1 MLDTY
6 KDSKWVIGVSGGID
20 SMSLLDMAFQ
30 EGLEI
35 VICHVNYHVRSSSNR
50 DQRIVEEYAQSHGI
64 PCYVREVTEEHTN
77 NFEAW
82 ARDYRYSFYKEI
94 CQREGCKGVMLAHH
108 ADDFLETA
116 FLRKQQG
123 RNVSFYGIRESGY
136 VNGLYVVRPLLHL
149 FKDDLEKYIEDH
161 HIIFGQDETNF
172 DSTYERNKIRNLQL
186 KHLTKAEK
194 NAMLEEFQL
203 MNQKIYDKELNYR
216 NKLTEISENKD
227 IKINKLLK
235 LSREEGMSILR
246 IWLHS
251 MDDVLCNVSD
261 KFLNDL
267 YMFICSSKSHTKEIR
282 NYLILK
288 EYGLL
293 RCIVK
298 ENYSYSYVIEE
309 LGELTTPYFQ
319 VRLNGTLKEG
329 ITVSETDLP
338 LTIRS
343 VQDGDKIHFS
353 FGHRNLKHY
362 FIDQKIAYEERQ
374 KWPVVV
380 NSRGEI
386 IFVCNLGSNIEHFT
400 NKPNLFVVK

>member
-1 MLDTY
+1 M
-6 KDSKWVIGVSGGID
+6 
-20 SMSLLDMAFQ
+20 
-30 EGLEI
+30 
-35 VICHVNYHVRSSSNR
+35 
-50 DQRIVEEYAQSHGI
+50 
-64 PCYVREVTEEHTN
+64 
-77 NFEAW
+77 
-82 ARDYRYSFYKEI
+82 
-94 CQREGCKGVMLAHH
+94 
-108 ADDFLETA
+108 
-116 FLRKQQG
+116 
-123 RNVSFYGIRESGY
+123 
-136 VNGLYVVRPLLHL
+136 
-149 FKDDLEKYIEDH
+149 
-161 HIIFGQDETNF
+161 
-172 DSTYERNKIRNLQL
+172 
-186 KHLTKAEK
+186 
-194 NAMLEEFQL
+194 
-203 MNQKIYDKELNYR
+203 
-216 NKLTEISENKD
+216 
-227 IKINKLLK
+227 
-235 LSREEGMSILR
+235 
-246 IWLHS
+246 
-251 MDDVLCNVSD
+251 
-261 KFLNDL
+261 
-267 YMFICSSKSHTKEIR
+267 
-282 NYLILK
+282 K

-386 IFVCNLGSNIEHFT
+386 IFVCNVGSNIEHFT